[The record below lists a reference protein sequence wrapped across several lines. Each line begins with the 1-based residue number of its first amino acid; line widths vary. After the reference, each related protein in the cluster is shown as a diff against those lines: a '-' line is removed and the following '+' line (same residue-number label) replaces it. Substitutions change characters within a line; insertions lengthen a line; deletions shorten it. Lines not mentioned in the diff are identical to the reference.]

1 MSISIFI
8 EPISNAG
15 ELIKL
20 LLVQEFNISEE
31 TANVLFAKNIVKHI
45 GRLRD
50 NLFLVAET
58 NYVDKVYR
66 DSYYHYYSSKLTNY
80 KRNCVRLSLFADEVT
95 LADFRDDGK
104 VEKLQQ
110 LYLGFMV
117 MRPNE
122 PYVIGRSVVS
132 PKALKITNFNCCT
145 ATYDNTVNS
154 VKLKVDGFP
163 HSTQDSETITCA
175 ETSLWALME
184 YYSHR
189 YPEYRP
195 ILPSRI
201 IQTLNKV
208 SSERQVPSKGL
219 NIQQMSYALKE
230 FGFGARI
237 YSEEQYGD
245 DFNLLLSCYVE
256 SGIPLIIAM
265 DNRPDGGSIGH
276 ALLCVGHEK
285 VLPEMIIGLTEYPIA
300 NNYLN
305 ETAKKNKI
313 TFYDYDTVNKQFL
326 FIDDNMPVYQKAY
339 LGRPAAHYDNTW
351 DNVTIS
357 YFIVPLYPKIH
368 LEAYQAKSFINYFLL
383 TGLVPIANNTEL
395 LQRTYLASSR
405 SFKDK
410 LAINKSFTQDV
421 RDIILETSMP
431 KFIWVSELSNKTLMA
446 GQKANGLIILD
457 ATEANTS
464 FNKPLIIAAYQ
475 DKVINFEGDTGILA
489 IIDLHLDEFDIF
501 ENNLKPFFV

>member
-1 MSISIFI
+1 MSISIYI
-8 EPISNAG
+8 EPISSAN

-20 LLVQEFNISEE
+20 LLTQEFNISEE
-31 TANVLFAKNIVKHI
+31 TANVLYDKNIIKHI
-45 GRLRD
+45 ARLKD
-50 NLFLVAET
+50 DLYLVAET
-58 NYVDKVYR
+58 SYVDKVYR
-66 DSYYHYYSSKLTNY
+66 DSYYHYYSSKLTSY
-80 KRNCVRLSLFADEVT
+80 KRNCVRISLFSAKIDIS
-95 LADFRDDGK
+95 DFR
-104 VEKLQQ
+104 EEERHQHLQDH
-110 LYLGFMV
+110 YLGFMV
-117 MRPNE
+117 LRPVE
-122 PYVIGRSVVS
+122 PYVIGRSIIS
-132 PKALKITNFNCCT
+132 PNALKETNFSSCT

-189 YPEYRP
+189 YAEYRP

-208 SSERQVPSKGL
+208 SSERQIPSKGL
-219 NIQQMSYALKE
+219 NIQQMSYSMKE
-230 FGFGARI
+230 FGFGTRI

-265 DNRPDGGSIGH
+265 DNRPEGGSIGH

-285 VLPEMIIGLTEYPIA
+285 VEPAMIASLSPYPIP
-300 NNYLN
+300 NGYLN
-305 ETAKKNKI
+305 ETAKRNDI
-313 TFYDYDTVNKQFL
+313 TLYDYDTVNKRFL

-339 LGRPAAHYDNTW
+339 LDQPAAHYDSNW
-351 DNVTIS
+351 SDVTIS

-368 LEAYQAKSFINYFLL
+368 LEAYQAKSFVNYFLL
-383 TGLVPIANNTEL
+383 TGLVPIDNGTEL
-395 LQRTYLASSR
+395 LLRTYLASSR

-410 LAINKSFTQDV
+410 LAVNKSFTQDV
-421 RDIILETSMP
+421 RDLILEMSMP
-431 KFIWVSELSNKTLMA
+431 KFIWVSELSSKALMA
-446 GQKANGLIILD
+446 DQKAHGLVILD

-475 DKVINFEGDTGILA
+475 GKVINFDGDTGILA
-489 IIDLHLDEFDIF
+489 INDLHLDEFDIF